1 MLGLNAWAFKEN
13 RAIAQRQQQAKQVL
27 QTTFPHV
34 PVVVDAPVQM
44 QRELE
49 LLRSNSGALSSSD
62 AEALLAASAA
72 ISGVQNA
79 SALQYQDKQ
88 LRISG
93 LSLTPEALTDA
104 QQSLQATGYLLSPE
118 GADLLL
124 SSKPKSS
131 QP

>member
-1 MLGLNAWAFKEN
+1 MK
-13 RAIAQRQQQAKQVL
+13 
-27 QTTFPHV
+27 P
-34 PVVVDAPVQM
+34 
-44 QRELE
+44 ELD

-62 AEALLAASAA
+62 AEALLSASAT

-93 LSLTPEALTDA
+93 LNLSPEALTDA
-104 QQSLQATGYLLSPE
+104 QQSLQATGYQLSPE

-124 SSKPKSS
+124 TTKTLSH

>member
-1 MLGLNAWAFKEN
+1 MNELNRFSL
-13 RAIAQRQQQAKQVL
+13 QRR
-27 QTTFPHV
+27 H
-34 PVVVDAPVQM
+34 
-44 QRELE
+44 
-49 LLRSNSGALSSSD
+49 
-62 AEALLAASAA
+62 LLAASAA